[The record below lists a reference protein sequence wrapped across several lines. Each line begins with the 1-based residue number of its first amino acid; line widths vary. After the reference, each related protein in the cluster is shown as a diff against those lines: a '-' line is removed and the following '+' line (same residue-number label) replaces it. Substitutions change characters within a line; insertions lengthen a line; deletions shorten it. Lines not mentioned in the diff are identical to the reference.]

1 MSTYEVFLSFRG
13 PDTRSDIADI
23 LYTGLIDAGIRVYRD
38 NEELRTGEEI
48 GPGLLQAIEQSKIS
62 IPIFSK
68 GYADSKWCLMEL
80 VQMVECKRASG
91 QKIMPIFFDVRP
103 SEVRNQIGGYGEAF
117 LSQVKKKQFDE
128 NTIHGWKAALN
139 EVGAL
144 KGWDFQSNPNRE
156 VVNKVLIELKKAYL
170 VVSDCL
176 VEMDNHVGEIMR
188 MVFADTDETTIVG
201 IHGMGGVGKTTLAK
215 IVYNQLSH
223 HFEACCFLSNIR
235 ETSEQKGIE
244 FLQNQLI
251 SILLRKKWLDID
263 NVDEGITMI
272 EERLFSKRVL
282 LLLDDVDKRIQLD
295 ALLGKRKWFG
305 QGSKLIITTRN
316 KDVLHEP
323 KVDWTY
329 ELPCMDF
336 GHSLQLFSRHAFRR
350 DYPLEEFLPDST
362 KAVKISG
369 GLPLTLEVM
378 GSLLSGKGKEQ
389 WDSILKKLEIV
400 LHEDVKE
407 VEDQF

>member
-1 MSTYEVFLSFRG
+1 MNHLKPGSCGVMSTYEVFLSFRG

-23 LYTGLIDAGIRVYRD
+23 LYTGLIDAGIRAYRD

-144 KGWDFQSNPNRE
+144 KGWDFQSNPNRSCSSSWCIICFAPEMNFHFLFFGFVFLHLNLISKFCFFYFNAIRGKGEFVRE

-305 QGSKLIITTRN
+305 
-316 KDVLHEP
+316 
-323 KVDWTY
+323 
-329 ELPCMDF
+329 
-336 GHSLQLFSRHAFRR
+336 
-350 DYPLEEFLPDST
+350 
-362 KAVKISG
+362 
-369 GLPLTLEVM
+369 
-378 GSLLSGKGKEQ
+378 
-389 WDSILKKLEIV
+389 
-400 LHEDVKE
+400 
-407 VEDQF
+407 